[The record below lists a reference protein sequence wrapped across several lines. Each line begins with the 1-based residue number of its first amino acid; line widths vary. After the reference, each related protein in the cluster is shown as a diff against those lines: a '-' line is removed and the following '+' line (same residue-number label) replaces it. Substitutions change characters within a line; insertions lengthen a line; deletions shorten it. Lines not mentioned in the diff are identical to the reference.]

1 MQKHNATLA
10 PLIGR
15 NTKNKKTT
23 ATFLIGLMFIIGG
36 FLYQQDSSA
45 EDLSSFSY
53 AAISF
58 TPDSQKLVFNRCQH
72 QQLGTCHIHILDL
85 KSNVL
90 SYYQPPK
97 DQQWYAAKFS
107 PSGKQIV
114 FVMAPLTPGY
124 LPGEDKNKAYPDWG
138 NAQIAI
144 MDADGR
150 NVRLLTNS
158 KGYKM
163 SPNFSWSGKKV
174 VFVQGEMRK
183 PGSKSLAAGLDAY
196 EIDLE
201 SGNVRQLTDFRF
213 FQMGRPSYLPGDERF
228 VVTADTP
235 GRIPGVNEKDIPA
248 LWEAQRKF
256 DKEHNNSWVHIFNAG
271 TGWQILEPKFDQLKG
286 ARSPL
291 VDAQGNL
298 YFNASNG
305 RTLRRYRFLKDG
317 ELHDF
322 LWLPNTGKFKFGGE
336 ILQDRFNEVAPDGS
350 HLAVVTGSNNPRDYS
365 GIFWL
370 NFATDQ
376 WEEIHVPMEAHLI
389 NP

>member
-15 NTKNKKTT
+15 NTKKTT

-45 EDLSSFSY
+45 EDLSGFSY

-58 TPDSQKLVFNRCQH
+58 TPDSQKLVFNRCQY
-72 QQLGTCHIHILDL
+72 QQPGNCHIHVLDL
-85 KSNVL
+85 KTKEL
-90 SYYQPPK
+90 SYYRPPS

-107 PSGKQIV
+107 PSGKQVV
-114 FVMAPLTPGY
+114 FVLAPLTPGY
-124 LPGEDKNKAYPDWG
+124 LPGEDKNKNYPDWG
-138 NAQIAI
+138 NAQIAL
-144 MDADGR
+144 MDADGH
-150 NVRLLTNS
+150 NIRLLTNS
-158 KGYKM
+158 KSYKM
-163 SPNFSWSGKKV
+163 APNFSWSGNKV
-174 VFVQGEMRK
+174 LFVQGEMRK
-183 PGSKSLAAGLDAY
+183 PGSKSVAAGLDAF

-201 SGNVRQLTDFRF
+201 SGNVRQLTDFKF

-256 DKEHNNSWVHIFNAG
+256 DKEHNNSWVHIFNA
-271 TGWQILEPKFDQLKG
+271 QSNSQELQ
-286 ARSPL
+286 PL
-291 VDAQGNL
+291 FSQFSWAMNPVVDAKGNL
-298 YFNASNG
+298 YFKASNG

-322 LWLPNTGKFKFGGE
+322 LWLPNTGKFKIGGE

-365 GIFWL
+365 GIFL
-370 NFATDQ
+370 LDFATGE
-376 WEEIHVPMEAHLI
+376 WEEIPVPAKAHLI
-389 NP
+389 NPY